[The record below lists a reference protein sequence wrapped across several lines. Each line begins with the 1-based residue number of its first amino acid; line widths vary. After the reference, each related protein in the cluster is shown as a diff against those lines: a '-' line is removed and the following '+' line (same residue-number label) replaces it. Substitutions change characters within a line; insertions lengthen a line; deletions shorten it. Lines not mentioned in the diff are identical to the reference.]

1 MSIKG
6 MYMFTLIHY
15 NTNERSVFMTTKP
28 YCMEEL
34 TREEIDR
41 LLQEGMQSLTAGN
54 TYTAEEV
61 DKILA
66 EKFGI

>member
-1 MSIKG
+1 
-6 MYMFTLIHY
+6 
-15 NTNERSVFMTTKP
+15 MTTKP

-41 LLQEGMQSLTAGN
+41 LLQEGMQSLAAGN